1 MKISAGIIFINE
13 NKILLGHS
21 TGNKHWD
28 IPKGLIE
35 DGEKPVDAAIRET
48 KEETNITVF
57 QEELKDLGE
66 FKYRS
71 DKKLHL
77 FMCKELTPDVNDF
90 KCESYFTHYSG
101 KEMPEIDDLQ
111 WFLIDEAIEF
121 KLAKNMKRV
130 VKKIVY
136 G

>member
-77 FMCKELTPDVNDF
+77 FL
-90 KCESYFTHYSG
+90 CENKNINVLNFECTSYF
-101 KEMPEIDDLQ
+101 
-111 WFLIDEAIEF
+111 
-121 KLAKNMKRV
+121 
-130 VKKIVY
+130 
-136 G
+136 

>member
-1 MKISAGIIFINE
+1 MQISAGIIFIFD

-35 DGEKPVDAAIRET
+35 DHESPVQAAARET
-48 KEETNITVF
+48 EEETGILVSE
-57 QEELKDLGE
+57 EELNDLGE

-77 FMCKELTPDVNDF
+77 FLCKNKNVDITQFQCN
-90 KCESYFTHYSG
+90 SYFKHFSG
-101 KEMPEIDDLQ
+101 KTLPEIDDLQ
-111 WFLIDEAIEF
+111 WFLIDEAIES

-130 VKKIVY
+130 IKDIIY

>member
-1 MKISAGIIFINE
+1 MDISAGIIFIKGN
-13 NKILLGHS
+13 NIMLGHS

-28 IPKGLIE
+28 IPKGIIN
-35 DGEKPVDAAIRET
+35 DGESPIAAAIRET
-48 KEETNITVF
+48 KEETGIVVK
-57 QEELKDLGE
+57 EEFLRDLGE